1 MNNHDLKI
9 VREALLILE
18 NEFSETSN
26 ELRSFMFSGS
36 EKQVMSFYNIINK
49 HGIKTSI
56 RTHTGDETEPDEIF
70 IAETKPLNI
79 EDYKFLE
86 KVSSRIYKTV
96 KE

>member
-1 MNNHDLKI
+1 MNSHDLKI

-18 NEFSETSN
+18 NELSETSN

-36 EKQVMSFYNIINK
+36 EKQVMSFYNTINK

-56 RTHTGDETEPDEIF
+56 RIHTGDDTEPDDIY

-79 EDYKFLE
+79 SDYIFLE

>member
-1 MNNHDLKI
+1 MNSHDLKI

-36 EKQVMSFYNIINK
+36 EKQVMSFYNTINK

-56 RTHTGDETEPDEIF
+56 RTYLGDDSEADDIF
-70 IAETKPLNI
+70 IAETKPLNTK
-79 EDYKFLE
+79 DYEFLE
-86 KVSSRIYKTV
+86 TVSSRIYKTV
-96 KE
+96 KD